1 MRVEIVPIRPEFD
14 SEICQIIQSVGAE
27 FGAIGEGFGP
37 SDAEVLAM
45 SQHYREQDRSAY
57 FVALLEG
64 KVVGGGGIAPFAGHT
79 DLCELKKLFLLPTSR
94 GHGVGR
100 ALSEHCLNFAKQ
112 QGYAKCYLDTLSS
125 MTQAIKLYQQLGFEH
140 LTQPMAGTE
149 HNGCDVWMLKS
160 LN

>member
-1 MRVEIVPIRPEFD
+1 MTLEIVPIQPEFD
-14 SEICQIIQSVGAE
+14 AAICQIIQT
-27 FGAIGEGFGP
+27 
-37 SDAEVLAM
+37 
-45 SQHYREQDRSAY
+45 
-57 FVALLEG
+57 
-64 KVVGGGGIAPFAGHT
+64 VGGGGIAPFAHHA
-79 DLCELKKLFLLPTSR
+79 DLCELKKLFLLPASR

-100 ALSEHCLNFAKQ
+100 ELSEHCLNFAKQ

>member
-1 MRVEIVPIRPEFD
+1 MTLEIVPIQPEFD
-14 SEICQIIQSVGAE
+14 AAICQIIQSVGAE

-57 FVALLEG
+57 FVALLDG
-64 KVVGGGGIAPFAGHT
+64 KVVGGGGIAPFPHHT
-79 DLCELKKLFLLPTSR
+79 ELCELKKLFLLPASR

-112 QGYAKCYLDTLSS
+112 QGYSECYLDTLAS

-160 LN
+160 LD

>member
-1 MRVEIVPIRPEFD
+1 MTLKIVPIRPEFD
-14 SEICQIIQSVGAE
+14 AAICQIIQSVGAE

-37 SDAEVLAM
+37 SDAEVLTM

-57 FVALLEG
+57 FVAILDGE
-64 KVVGGGGIAPFAGHT
+64 VVGGGGIAPFAGHT
-79 DLCELKKLFLLPTSR
+79 DLCELKKLFLLSTSR

>member
-14 SEICQIIQSVGAE
+14 AEICQIIQSVGAE

-64 KVVGGGGIAPFAGHT
+64 KVVGGGGIAPFAGHA
-79 DLCELKKLFLLPTSR
+79 DLCELKKLFMRPTSR

>member
-14 SEICQIIQSVGAE
+14 AEICQIIQSVGAE
-27 FGAIGEGFGP
+27 FGAIGKGFGP

-45 SQHYREQDRSAY
+45 SQYYREQDRSAY

-64 KVVGGGGIAPFAGHT
+64 KVVGGGGIAPFAGHA

-125 MTQAIKLYQQLGFEH
+125 MTQAVKLYQQLGFEH

-149 HNGCDVWMLKS
+149 HNGCNVWMLKS

>member
-1 MRVEIVPIRPEFD
+1 M
-14 SEICQIIQSVGAE
+14 
-27 FGAIGEGFGP
+27 
-37 SDAEVLAM
+37 
-45 SQHYREQDRSAY
+45 
-57 FVALLEG
+57 
-64 KVVGGGGIAPFAGHT
+64 
-79 DLCELKKLFLLPTSR
+79 CELKKLFLLPTSR

-112 QGYAKCYLDTLSS
+112 QGYTKCYLDTLSS

>member
-1 MRVEIVPIRPEFD
+1 MTLEIVPIQPEFD
-14 SEICQIIQSVGAE
+14 AAICQIIQTVGAE

-57 FVALLEG
+57 FVAILDGE
-64 KVVGGGGIAPFAGHT
+64 VVGGGGIAPFAHHA
-79 DLCELKKLFLLPTSR
+79 DLCELKKLFLLPASR
-94 GHGVGR
+94 GYGVGK
-100 ALSEHCLNFAKQ
+100 ALSERCLTFAKQ
-112 QGYAKCYLDTLSS
+112 QGYSGCYLDTLTN

-140 LTQPMAGTE
+140 LPHPMPGTE

-160 LN
+160 LA

>member
-14 SEICQIIQSVGAE
+14 AEICQIIQSVGAE

-45 SQHYREQDRSAY
+45 SQYYREQDRSAY

-64 KVVGGGGIAPFAGHT
+64 KVVGGGGIAPFAGYT

-112 QGYAKCYLDTLSS
+112 QGYTKCYLDTLSS

>member
-14 SEICQIIQSVGAE
+14 AEICQIIQSVGAE

-64 KVVGGGGIAPFAGHT
+64 KVVGGGGIAPFAHHA

>member
-14 SEICQIIQSVGAE
+14 AEICHIIQSVGAE

-57 FVALLEG
+57 FVALWEG
-64 KVVGGGGIAPFAGHT
+64 KVVGGGGIAPFADHM

-140 LTQPMAGTE
+140 LTQPMAETE
-149 HNGCDVWMLKS
+149 HNGCDVWMITS

>member
-14 SEICQIIQSVGAE
+14 AEICHIIQSVGAE

-64 KVVGGGGIAPFAGHT
+64 KVVGGGGIAPFAGHK

>member
-14 SEICQIIQSVGAE
+14 AEICQIIQSVGAE

-37 SDAEVLAM
+37 SDVEVLAM
-45 SQHYREQDRSAY
+45 SQYYREQDRSAY

-64 KVVGGGGIAPFAGHT
+64 KLVGGGGIAPFAGHT

-125 MTQAIKLYQQLGFEH
+125 MTKAIKLYQQLGFEH

>member
-14 SEICQIIQSVGAE
+14 AEICQIIQSVGAE

-64 KVVGGGGIAPFAGHT
+64 KVVGGGGIAPFASHA

>member
-14 SEICQIIQSVGAE
+14 AEICHIIQSVGAE

-64 KVVGGGGIAPFAGHT
+64 KVVGGGGIAPFASHA

-149 HNGCDVWMLKS
+149 HNGCNVWMLKS